1 MVTNQNKCTLLEYQ
15 LLTIGADGN
24 EIRYLSDEPHTWDEL
39 EAFTIAKVEALR
51 TFCPSKEYPFRIG
64 FMGKRWYYPEKDGIS
79 KWCAIV
85 DSENHTILGTTEIQ
99 PQRIYKNSE
108 YLSPWFHLCA
118 DNLENTIK
126 LEVN

>member
-1 MVTNQNKCTLLEYQ
+1 MVTNQNKCTPVEYQ

-24 EIRYLSDEPHTWDEL
+24 EIRYLSDKPHTWDEL

-51 TFCPSKEYPFRIG
+51 CFRPSKEYPFRIG
-64 FMGKRWYYPEKDGIS
+64 FMGKRWYRPEKDGIC

-85 DSENHTILGTTEIQ
+85 NSENHTILVYIEEQ
-99 PQRIYKNSE
+99 PQKVYKSSE
-108 YLSPWFHLCA
+108 YLSAWFYLYA
-118 DNLENTIK
+118 DNENDTIS